1 MTERLIALA
10 NGRLLG
16 EIRRDAKGRLS
27 FEYDAAW
34 SQDDAAYPLSL
45 SMPLAVP
52 DHDHDKIEP
61 WLWGLLPDNENVLA
75 RWARRFQVSA
85 RSAFSLLRATGE
97 DCPGAVQLVR
107 PERASRLLASRP
119 GGVWESRLVSESREV
134 VWLTT
139 ADVEV
144 RLSTLRHD
152 NSAWR
157 LEEDVGQFSLAGAQ
171 SKTALLLEDG
181 RWGIPHGVT
190 PTTHILKPP
199 IPGFPGH
206 CENEHL
212 CLALAGAL
220 GIPAARSLVSCFGQE
235 TAIVVERYDRIA
247 AAGRLVRLHQEDLC
261 QALARSP
268 LNKYESEGGPGCRNI
283 ASAIQSHCSRPGE
296 DLRTF
301 VRAVA
306 LNWVIGGTDAHA
318 RNFSLLIGAGGS
330 ARLAPLYDLASA
342 LPYPGH
348 YAPKLKLAMKIGG
361 ESRLGYVQV
370 RHWER
375 FAREARLPP
384 DEVLE
389 MCESLAAEI
398 PDRFG
403 EVVANARSE
412 GLDHR
417 IVERLKEGI
426 TSRARTCLASLR
438 R

>member
-16 EIRRDAKGRLS
+16 EIRRDARGRLS

-61 WLWGLLPDNENVLA
+61 WLWGLLPDNENVLG
-75 RWARRFQVSA
+75 RWARRFQVSG

-301 VRAVA
+301 VR
-306 LNWVIGGTDAHA
+306 
-318 RNFSLLIGAGGS
+318 
-330 ARLAPLYDLASA
+330 
-342 LPYPGH
+342 
-348 YAPKLKLAMKIGG
+348 
-361 ESRLGYVQV
+361 
-370 RHWER
+370 ER
-375 FAREARLPP
+375 FAAEVGLPT
-384 DEVLE
+384 DEVLGI
-389 MCESLAAEI
+389 CESVAAET
-398 PDRFG
+398 PDRFTD
-403 EVVANARSE
+403 VVASARSE
-412 GLDHR
+412 GLDHP